1 MAERPHNFLREGV
14 ITGFIGA
21 TAIAVWFLI
30 VDTIARHPFYTP
42 IFLGKGVVSVLGK
55 NMMGDTAFTHVLGYT
70 VFHYVAFFIVGIVL
84 TVIVHQAERT
94 PGILAGLLVAF
105 VMMTLGFYMIA
116 AVFTHSALGGMSWAQ
131 IFIANL
137 LASSLMLW
145 YLWRKHPK
153 LDHQLKRALE
163 GTDDKAVDGFQ
174 STCAP
179 AVESSPR
186 AFHLK
191 NTTVMMRMKMSPPG
205 IHMMSPPIS

>member
-30 VDTIARHPFYTP
+30 VDTVTGHPFATP

-55 NMMGDTAFTHVLGYT
+55 NMMGDTAFTQVVGYT

-94 PGILAGLLVAF
+94 PAILAGLLVAF
-105 VMMTLGFYMIA
+105 VMTTLGFYMIA
-116 AVFTHSALGGMSWAQ
+116 AAFAQSALGQIAWAQ

-137 LASSLMLW
+137 LAAGLMLG
-145 YLWRKHPK
+145 YLWRRHPK
-153 LDHQLKRALE
+153 LNRQLKQALE
-163 GTDDKAVDGFQ
+163 GTDD
-174 STCAP
+174 
-179 AVESSPR
+179 
-186 AFHLK
+186 
-191 NTTVMMRMKMSPPG
+191 
-205 IHMMSPPIS
+205 

>member
-21 TAIAVWFLI
+21 TAIAVWFLL
-30 VDTIARHPFYTP
+30 VDTIAGHPFATP

-55 NMMGDTAFTHVLGYT
+55 SMNMMGDTAFTQVLGYT
-70 VFHYVAFFIVGIVL
+70 VFHYVAFIIVGIVL

-105 VMMTLGFYMIA
+105 VIMTMGFYMIA
-116 AVFTHSALGGMSWAQ
+116 AAFAQSSLGQIAWAQ

-137 LASSLMLW
+137 LAAGLMIG

-153 LDHQLKRALE
+153 LNRQLKQALE
-163 GTDDKAVDGFQ
+163 GTDD
-174 STCAP
+174 
-179 AVESSPR
+179 
-186 AFHLK
+186 
-191 NTTVMMRMKMSPPG
+191 
-205 IHMMSPPIS
+205 